1 MYYVGFSY
9 KEAYMLPLWERKWFI
24 ERLQTEIKR
33 ANGDSKATQAEARAL
48 QGKHRPQV
56 PAKLRRF
63 T

>member
-33 ANGDSKATQAEARAL
+33 ANGDSKAAHAEARAL
-48 QGKHRPQV
+48 QGKHRAQV
-56 PAKLRRF
+56 PANLRRF